1 MSFPGS
7 PAVRR
12 RRLAAELR
20 RLRGQ
25 SDKTAETV
33 AKALG
38 WSKAKISRYELAQG
52 GLRPSDVESLLD
64 IYGVRGDRRQQLLA
78 LAEEATAKGWWE
90 GYSDV
95 LTQEHLAF
103 IGLEAEAT
111 ASLVWQ
117 INVVPGLLQTAQY
130 AWQIFSGYQ
139 EIKAA
144 PPTVIER
151 RVQTRLIRQQILTRD
166 QSLKLTAVIDESVLR
181 RQRGDQAIMHEQLQ
195 HLAKASEL
203 PSVTLR
209 VLPLNGPKRLAIES
223 FQILQFGTTHE
234 TKLHDVVSTESL
246 GSYLYTEGETDTY
259 EFRLA
264 FQHLMQESLGPTES
278 REFILQIDRQL
289 WALPAGLA

>member
-12 RRLAAELR
+12 RLLLPSFVVFAASRTRPLK
-20 RLRGQ
+20 Q
-25 SDKTAETV
+25 SR
-33 AKALG
+33 KALG

-95 LTQEHLAF
+95 LNKEYLAF

-166 QSLKLTAVIDESVLR
+166 QSLKLDGR
-181 RQRGDQAIMHEQLQ
+181 H
-195 HLAKASEL
+195 
-203 PSVTLR
+203 
-209 VLPLNGPKRLAIES
+209 
-223 FQILQFGTTHE
+223 
-234 TKLHDVVSTESL
+234 
-246 GSYLYTEGETDTY
+246 
-259 EFRLA
+259 
-264 FQHLMQESLGPTES
+264 
-278 REFILQIDRQL
+278 
-289 WALPAGLA
+289 